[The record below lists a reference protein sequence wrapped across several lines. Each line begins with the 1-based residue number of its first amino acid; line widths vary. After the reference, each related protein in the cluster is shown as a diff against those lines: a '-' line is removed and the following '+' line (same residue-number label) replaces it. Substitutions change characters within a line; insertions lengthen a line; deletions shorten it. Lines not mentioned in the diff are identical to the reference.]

1 MVYRAYRVPYEWIP
15 QLEKP
20 EEVSIKPVDI
30 EHFRVPGSPDGTG
43 TGKIT
48 VIDGVDP
55 KKRQMTGGG
64 DEEDEEERI
73 DFCVASV
80 KKKDLKQ

>member
-1 MVYRAYRVPYEWIP
+1 M
-15 QLEKP
+15 
-20 EEVSIKPVDI
+20 
-30 EHFRVPGSPDGTG
+30 
-43 TGKIT
+43 
-48 VIDGVDP
+48 IDGVDP